1 MSPSPR
7 YSRSTSRS
15 RLGRRGVFAVTLR
28 KGSSQMLD
36 IAKTTKLVDQ
46 RWSDEVIP
54 TLVE

>member
-1 MSPSPR
+1 
-7 YSRSTSRS
+7 
-15 RLGRRGVFAVTLR
+15 
-28 KGSSQMLD
+28 MLD